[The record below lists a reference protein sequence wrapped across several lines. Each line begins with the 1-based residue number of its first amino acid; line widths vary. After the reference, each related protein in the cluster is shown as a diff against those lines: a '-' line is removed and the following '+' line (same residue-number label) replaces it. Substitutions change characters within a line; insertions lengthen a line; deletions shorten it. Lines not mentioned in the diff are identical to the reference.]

1 MRGVVSFLLILLF
14 PTALA
19 YEVEYGGASP
29 EYGVGGQEGPGYS
42 PWGPENTSLPPSSDE
57 WNIPSGENQVPPDS
71 PAVLF
76 TVEPTHPV
84 LFMKIESADYYT
96 GTDWLK
102 TTESV
107 QVQEE
112 GENALTLAVE
122 FQATTGGEFSLP
134 VPSSTSKVFG
144 FLSAPATSFQ
154 LLRDE
159 FAGTFRLS
167 IQGPATV
174 RYTTTYH
181 PSPSAQELEGVS
193 WESLQ
198 SEVPSEVKN
207 KCLQLPLSL
216 PDEVKQVAE
225 SLRDRSLS
233 PYRQALKVVE
243 YLKTGFTY
251 GPLTK
256 KIERDAALTYL
267 QSRQGHCFHAN
278 TTLAVLLRCLDIP
291 ARMVFGYQPKEELGG
306 KLLYKPPGHAQ
317 VEVYFPPYGWV
328 YFDATPPG
336 EGPTHLPLDDPAQS
350 YQVRE
355 NEQPEQPRPVL
366 EFECQ
371 DNARRGEN
379 VPLFVRLTYSGSPLV
394 GKPIQVLD
402 TSTWSVLASSTT
414 EETGLASACC
424 SFPRTERVGLRYLT
438 ATFREGSLSAENTR
452 SLLLLAETTLHLN
465 LLSNTVRKGEKLEV
479 SGRLIDDFGQGIP
492 GQTIAILIDNHP
504 AASITTDNWGWY
516 SLSVPT
522 QDLQP
527 GKHAIQASFDPPIKG
542 YIASKSANHTFEVTA
557 GESRGVPWPLL
568 ALGVSTAL
576 LPLLILFK
584 RKKAEEAPSPSASL
598 RKMLEEF
605 SSAKKYRDG
614 IIAAY
619 HQFLGMLVGSGRY
632 EVRVNQTAREVAE
645 DLAHKFE
652 GFPLKEFQSFVEVYE
667 KAMFSEGQLSKEEF
681 DRAAE
686 GICSTIDKMQWS

>member
-1 MRGVVSFLLILLF
+1 MRRAVSLLLIFLL

-57 WNIPSGENQVPPDS
+57 WSIPSGENQVPPDS

-76 TVEPTHPV
+76 TVEPTSPV

-102 TTESV
+102 TTEGF

-112 GENALTLAVE
+112 SENAPFTLTVE
-122 FQATTGGEFSLP
+122 FQATGGEFSLP
-134 VPSSTSKVFG
+134 VPSSASKVFNL
-144 FLSAPATSFQ
+144 LSAPATTFQ
-154 LLRDE
+154 LFRDE

-167 IQGPATV
+167 VQAPATV
-174 RYTTTYH
+174 RYATTYH
-181 PSPSAQELEGVS
+181 PSPSAQELEGVT
-193 WESLQ
+193 WERLRE
-198 SEVPSEVKN
+198 EVPSEVKD

-216 PDEVKQVAE
+216 PDEVRQVAE
-225 SLRDRSLS
+225 SLRDRSLG

-251 GPLTK
+251 GPLTR

-278 TTLAVLLRCLDIP
+278 TTLAVLLRCLGIP

-336 EGPTHLPLDDPAQS
+336 EGPTHLPLDDPAHS
-350 YQVRE
+350 YQAQE

-366 EFECQ
+366 EFNCQ

-379 VPLFVRLTYSGSPLV
+379 VALFVRLIYLGSPLV
-394 GKPIQVLD
+394 GKRVQILD
-402 TSTWSVLASSTT
+402 TSTWTVLAPATT
-414 EETGLASACC
+414 GAGFVSAYC
-424 SFPRTERVGLRYLT
+424 SFPRTERPGLRYLI

-452 SLLLLAETTLHLN
+452 ALLLQAETTLHLT
-465 LLSNTVRKGEKLEV
+465 LFTSTVRRGEKLEV
-479 SGRLIDDFGQGIP
+479 SGRLVDDFGQGVP
-492 GQTIAILIDNHP
+492 GQTIIILLDNYP
-504 AASITTDNWGWY
+504 AASATTDNQGGY

-522 QDLQP
+522 QNLEP
-527 GKHAIQASFDPPIKG
+527 GRHAIQASFDPPIQG

-557 GESRGVPWPLL
+557 GESREIPWPLI
-568 ALGVSTAL
+568 ALGVSAVV
-576 LPLLILFK
+576 LPLLILFGRK
-584 RKKAEEAPSPSASL
+584 KKAEGAPPPSASL
-598 RKMLEEF
+598 RKMLEDF

-632 EVRVNQTAREVAE
+632 EVRVNQTAREVAK
-645 DLAHKFE
+645 DLAQKFE
-652 GFPLKEFQSFVEVYE
+652 GFPLKEFQSFLEVYE
-667 KAMFSEGQLSKEEF
+667 KAMFSEKQLTKEEF

-686 GICSTIDKMQWS
+686 GICSTLDKMQWG